1 MSEKARKKQTEATLH
16 DVCSRLRAGVPFA
29 HSCKA
34 AGISKQTGHVWR
46 SAGWES
52 IESADED
59 SDAPLPF
66 VARFAVAVESALV
79 EYMAPF
85 LKRIT
90 DELEGSGKGDWKVC
104 QSILAARF
112 PDSFSEK
119 THVAKSQRVE
129 VSGQIDVNHR
139 HSYQEFLAF
148 RNMSKQELLFEIEK
162 MDSRKNFERLEGEV
176 LDAAIAVA
184 ESKLAGMIEARD
196 SGHGFM
202 PCNWNTGAPAIR
214 PTVPEAIELD
224 VTEYKELAAVS
235 GAAPVG
241 LAPNAAGAE
250 LILSSA
256 PATPPLSSGFA
267 FDAATGLAYHP
278 PVEDE
283 DLTL

>member
-1 MSEKARKKQTEATLH
+1 MSEKARKKQTDSTLD

-29 HSCKA
+29 NSCKA

-90 DELEGSGKGDWKVC
+90 DELEGSGRGDWKVC

-129 VSGQIDVNHR
+129 VSGQIALEHQHGFR
-139 HSYQEFLAF
+139 EFLNL
-148 RNMSKQELLFEIEK
+148 RNMTAAELALETA
-162 MDSRKNFERLEGEV
+162 RLESQINHAPISGGELAAQISV
-176 LDAAIAVA
+176 LEGKLSSMREAAA
-184 ESKLAGMIEARD
+184 
-196 SGHGFM
+196 SGH
-202 PCNWNTGAPAIR
+202 NWVAANWLVVGEPAIR
-214 PTVPEAIELD
+214 PAVPAVIDLNESEHRELI
-224 VTEYKELAAVS
+224 AVS
-235 GAAPVG
+235 AP
-241 LAPNAAGAE
+241 L
-250 LILSSA
+250 
-256 PATPPLSSGFA
+256 T
-267 FDAATGLAYHP
+267 DT
-278 PVEDE
+278 DE
-283 DLTL
+283 DLSL